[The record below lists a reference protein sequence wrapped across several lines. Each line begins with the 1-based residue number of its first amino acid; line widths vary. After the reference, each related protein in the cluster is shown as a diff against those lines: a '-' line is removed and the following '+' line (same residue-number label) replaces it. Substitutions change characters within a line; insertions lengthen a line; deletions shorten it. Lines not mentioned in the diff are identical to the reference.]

1 MNRKLIQYSYEIQKQ
16 TQKKVW
22 FVIIYVI
29 LLFIFINLILDY
41 VIFPVKQNSISM
53 LPDVPEQSYV
63 MVSPLNKTYERGDI
77 VLLKSR
83 YSKPAN
89 KLQKLGVKFCAFFT
103 GRHVFLNENDESPST
118 KEKLRRIVGV
128 PGDTIFMRDYVVYIK
143 EKGEKHFLTEF
154 EITPKTYNV
163 TFFVPPAGWNS
174 SIGIKGTFEEI
185 TLGEDEY
192 FVLGDNRKSADDS
205 RLWGTVSSKDIKAKA
220 LLCYYP
226 FKNIKLY

>member
-1 MNRKLIQYSYEIQKQ
+1 MNRKLIQYSYEVQKQ
-16 TQKKVW
+16 TQKKVC

-53 LPDVPEQSYV
+53 LPDIPEQSIV
-63 MVSPLNKTYERGDI
+63 MVSPLCKTYERGDI
-77 VLLKSR
+77 VLLKSQ
-83 YSKPAN
+83 YSKPVN
-89 KLQKLGVKFCAFFT
+89 TFQKIGIKFCSFFT
-103 GRHVFLNENDESPST
+103 ARHIFLNENEDSPAT

-143 EKGEKHFLTEF
+143 EKDQKHFLTEF
-154 EITPKTYNV
+154 EITPKSYNV

-174 SIGIKGTFEEI
+174 SIGVKGTFEEI

-226 FKNIKLY
+226 FKNIKQY